1 MNITM
6 LLIYINM
13 RRFGRGN
20 YFVCPEGGNEVPGGT
35 NLRRSSPQSPWRRK
49 WQSERGV

>member
-13 RRFGRGN
+13 RRFGRGD
-20 YFVCPEGGNEVPGGT
+20 YFVCPEGGNEIPPTDKSQTLFAAKG
-35 NLRRSSPQSPWRRK
+35 PWRRK
-49 WQSERGV
+49 